1 MTPTESAKVI
11 EYVRANRVLAAAN
24 VVYTKK
30 IKQLEKNVK
39 EAAVNTKPLLTGFDL
54 SNGRIVYDP
63 PEVMKAHHEELVDI
77 IVSRDLMADIEKEL
91 KGTGK
96 PQGGETIPTGGS
108 QTQIAVAHHPF
119 WEGHVQ
125 VIFFITPTLSIFR

>member
-77 IVSRDLMADIEKEL
+77 IVSRDLMADIEK
-91 KGTGK
+91 
-96 PQGGETIPTGGS
+96 
-108 QTQIAVAHHPF
+108 
-119 WEGHVQ
+119 
-125 VIFFITPTLSIFR
+125 